1 MMRAVTAA
9 KNNEMR
15 WLGASKLC
23 EVQESKSKD
32 EVKIKEQNFGKSVNI
47 PSFRRPVLGV
57 SDFKQFPS
65 EQATWAKLWTSY
77 T

>member
-1 MMRAVTAA
+1 
-9 KNNEMR
+9 
-15 WLGASKLC
+15 
-23 EVQESKSKD
+23 VQESKSKD

-65 EQATWAKLWTSY
+65 EQATWAKL
-77 T
+77 